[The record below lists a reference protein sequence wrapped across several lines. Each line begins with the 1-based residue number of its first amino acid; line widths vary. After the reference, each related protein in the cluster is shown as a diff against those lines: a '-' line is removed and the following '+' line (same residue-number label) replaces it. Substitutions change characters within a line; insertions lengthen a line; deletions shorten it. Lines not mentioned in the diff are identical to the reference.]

1 MTTLYLKNFFL
12 SNISD
17 FMRNI
22 AINNPIKLKDIVIDI
37 SGHNILG
44 SIEGE
49 DNLLILAGW
58 WSVFHQL
65 TENLMIGRLID
76 PTIIK
81 TAVIFSP
88 TSKFENECL
97 KNIII
102 K

>member
-1 MTTLYLKNFFL
+1 
-12 SNISD
+12 
-17 FMRNI
+17 MRNI
-22 AINNPIKLKDIVIDI
+22 AINNPIRFKDIVIQI
-37 SGHNILG
+37 KGHNILE

-58 WSVFHQL
+58 CSVFHQS
-65 TENLMIGRLID
+65 TENLMIGKLID
-76 PTIIK
+76 PTIMKI
-81 TAVIFSP
+81 AVIFSP